1 MTLFRNFPVKLFKA
15 GPKRPQFIF
24 TYILIPSLQHLLTF
38 LQESIFIGAS
48 LPNMLISIQAQD
60 KLRLSLYMIIFCDFR
75 RYVTV
80 YLDDFLFIERL
91 IDHFDVLGC
100 DGAGWV
106 PFRFE
111 IEHHI
116 WVFVERKVLAEV
128 IEITECFYG
137 AEVG

>member
-1 MTLFRNFPVKLFKA
+1 MKGDGWTIGCA
-15 GPKRPQFIF
+15 G
-24 TYILIPSLQHLLTF
+24 
-38 LQESIFIGAS
+38 E
-48 LPNMLISIQAQD
+48 
-60 KLRLSLYMIIFCDFR
+60 
-75 RYVTV
+75 
-80 YLDDFLFIERL
+80 
-91 IDHFDVLGC
+91 GC

-128 IEITECFYG
+128 LEITECFYG